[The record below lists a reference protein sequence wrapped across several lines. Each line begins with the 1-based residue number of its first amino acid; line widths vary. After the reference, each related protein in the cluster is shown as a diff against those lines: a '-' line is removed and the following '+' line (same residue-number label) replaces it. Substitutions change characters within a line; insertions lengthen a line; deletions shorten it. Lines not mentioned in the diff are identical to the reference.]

1 MQTLFL
7 IVLCSF
13 IVALFI
19 IPKKE
24 VKKPIKKKVDSNN
37 KWKMPNIFWDEFNW
51 LSIKIYSMKYDECED
66 IQYKINQFIE
76 KYQEFAD
83 YHTFNDRVG
92 VLLHDYQKRVQLL
105 INNKHLQNGTS
116 TELK

>member
-1 MQTLFL
+1 MQILL
-7 IVLCSF
+7 IAFLCSV
-13 IVALFI
+13 IVALI
-19 IPKKE
+19 VIPKSKT
-24 VKKPIKKKVDSNN
+24 KKPKKKVDSNN

-51 LSIKIYSMKYDECED
+51 LSLKIYSMKYDECED

-83 YHTFNDRVG
+83 FNAFNDRVG
-92 VLLHDYQKRVQLL
+92 LLLHDYQKRVQLL